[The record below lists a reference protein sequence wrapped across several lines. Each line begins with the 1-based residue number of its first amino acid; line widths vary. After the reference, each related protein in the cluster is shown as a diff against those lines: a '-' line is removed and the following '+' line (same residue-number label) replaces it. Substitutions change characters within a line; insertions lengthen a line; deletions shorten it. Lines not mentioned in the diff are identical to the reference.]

1 MAVQREWAT
10 PVAAGAFLLS
20 AVTGVL
26 IFFHI
31 DSGLNKF
38 VHEWLS
44 WVLLGAVALH
54 LVANFGGFK
63 RHLVTRRGQVLMGAF
78 ALILALSF
86 FSPGGPKSE
95 PPFAPPIRALSA
107 APLTTLA
114 QVAKLSPEQLRE
126 RLTTAG
132 LQPTSDQQSLAD
144 LTGPDM
150 RKQVKVMSSVFA
162 AAK

>member
-1 MAVQREWAT
+1 MTVQRKWAT
-10 PVAAGAFLLS
+10 PAAAGAFLLS

-31 DSGLNKF
+31 DSGLNQV

-63 RHLVTRRGQVLMGAF
+63 RHLVTRRGQALIGVF
-78 ALILALSF
+78 ALILTLSF
-86 FSPGGPKSE
+86 FSPGVQKSG
-95 PPFAPPIRALSA
+95 PPFAPPIRALPV

-114 QVAKLSPEQLRE
+114 QVAKLSSEKLPE

-132 LQPTSDQQSLAD
+132 LRPTSDQQSLVD
-144 LTGPDM
+144 LTGPDI
-150 RKQVKVMSSVFA
+150 RKQVQIMSTLFA
-162 AAK
+162 LAK

>member
-31 DSGLNKF
+31 DSGVNKF

-63 RHLVTRRGQVLMGAF
+63 RHLVTRRSQV
-78 ALILALSF
+78 
-86 FSPGGPKSE
+86 
-95 PPFAPPIRALSA
+95 
-107 APLTTLA
+107 
-114 QVAKLSPEQLRE
+114 
-126 RLTTAG
+126 
-132 LQPTSDQQSLAD
+132 
-144 LTGPDM
+144 LTGPDI
-150 RKQVKVMSSVFA
+150 RKQVQVMSSLFA
-162 AAK
+162 VAK

>member
-31 DSGLNKF
+31 DISLNKF

-44 WVLLGAVALH
+44 WTLLGAVALH
-54 LVANFGGFK
+54 LAANFGGIK
-63 RHLVTRRGQVLMGAF
+63 RHLVTHRGQL
-78 ALILALSF
+78 
-86 FSPGGPKSE
+86 
-95 PPFAPPIRALSA
+95 
-107 APLTTLA
+107 
-114 QVAKLSPEQLRE
+114 
-126 RLTTAG
+126 
-132 LQPTSDQQSLAD
+132 

-150 RKQVKVMSSVFA
+150 RKQVQVMSALFLI
-162 AAK
+162 AK

>member
-1 MAVQREWAT
+1 MTVRREWAT
-10 PVAAGAFLLS
+10 PVAAGTFLLS

-26 IFFHI
+26 IFFQI
-31 DSGLNKF
+31 DSGLTKF

-54 LVANFGGFK
+54 LVANLGAFK
-63 RHLVTRRGQVLMGAF
+63 RHLVTRRGQVLIGAF
-78 ALILALSF
+78 ALIMVLSF
-86 FSPGGPKSE
+86 FSPGSQKSE

-114 QVAKLSPEQLRE
+114 QVAKLSPDQLRE
-126 RLTTAG
+126 RLIKAG
-132 LQPTSDQQSLAD
+132 LQPASDRQSLAD

-150 RKQVKVMSSVFA
+150 RKQVQVMSTLFA
-162 AAK
+162 VAK

>member
-1 MAVQREWAT
+1 MTVRREWAT
-10 PVAAGAFLLS
+10 PVAAGTFLLS

-26 IFFHI
+26 IFFQI
-31 DSGLNKF
+31 DSGLTKF

-54 LVANFGGFK
+54 LVANLGAFK
-63 RHLVTRRGQVLMGAF
+63 RHLVTRRGQVLIGAF
-78 ALILALSF
+78 ALILVLSF
-86 FSPGGPKSE
+86 FSPGSQKSE

-114 QVAKLSPEQLRE
+114 QVAKLGPEQLRE

-144 LTGPDM
+144 LTGPDL
-150 RKQVKVMSSVFA
+150 RKQVQVMSTLFA
-162 AAK
+162 VAK

>member
-1 MAVQREWAT
+1 MTIQREWAT
-10 PVAAGAFLLS
+10 PVAAGAFFLS
-20 AVTGVL
+20 AITGVL

-44 WVLLGAVALH
+44 WVLLGAVVLH
-54 LVANFGGFK
+54 LVPNFGSFK
-63 RHLVTRRGQVLMGAF
+63 RHLVTRRGQVLIGLF
-78 ALILALSF
+78 ALILLLSF
-86 FSPGGPKSE
+86 FSPGGQKSE

-107 APLTTLA
+107 SPLTTQA
-114 QVAKLSPEQLRE
+114 QVARLSPEQLRE

-132 LQPTSDQQSLAD
+132 LKPTSDQQSLAD

-150 RKQVKVMSSVFA
+150 RKQVKIMSTLFA
-162 AAK
+162 VAK